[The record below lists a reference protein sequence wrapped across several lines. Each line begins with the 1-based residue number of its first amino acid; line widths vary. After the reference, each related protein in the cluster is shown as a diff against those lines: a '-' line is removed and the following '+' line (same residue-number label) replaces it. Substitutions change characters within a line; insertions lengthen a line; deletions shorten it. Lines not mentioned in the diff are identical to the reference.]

1 VVWRAEVTPITLDP
15 KEPIMRRNP
24 ADQWVLTPGTSV
36 IVDVPATSA
45 NVGPGFD
52 CFGLALDW
60 RERVNIAVIDQGY
73 QIEVS
78 GEGAAEL
85 PLDESHL
92 IIRSALVGLADLGV
106 RAPGLWLG
114 CRNTIPH
121 GKGLG
126 SSSAAI
132 VAGLRAAAGLAEVH
146 VGPEWLLGHANAIE
160 GHPDNV
166 AAAIYGGFVL
176 AYEGREGVTAAQARV
191 HPAIGAALF
200 IPGTSL
206 ATEAARGLLPEV
218 VPHLDAAANSARAAL
233 LVHAM
238 ASEPDLLYDAT
249 CDWLHQG
256 YRGAAMP
263 GSYELMKS
271 LRGQGFAAMISGA
284 GPSVLVLGIGTDLAV
299 LQDQKATGFSLRLSH
314 IGSAAAILE
323 TSLPAEGRDQTVM
336 ETPSAG
342 ASLGEPTRSG
352 QLRDRLPN
360 QLSHKMHI

>member
-1 VVWRAEVTPITLDP
+1 
-15 KEPIMRRNP
+15 
-24 ADQWVLTPGTSV
+24 VLSPGRSV
-36 IVDVPATSA
+36 MVEVPATSA

-60 RERVNIAVIDQGY
+60 RERVSLAVIERGY

-85 PLDESHL
+85 PRDESHL
-92 IIRSALVGLADLGV
+92 IVRSALVGLADLGAG
-106 RAPGLWLG
+106 APGLWLA

-121 GKGLG
+121 GRGLG

-132 VAGLRAAAGLAEVH
+132 VAGLLAAAGLAQVQ
-146 VGPEWLLGHANAIE
+146 VTRDWLLGHANAIE

-176 AYEGREGVTAAQARV
+176 AYEGRAGVRAAQA
-191 HPAIGAALF
+191 HIDASIGAALF
-200 IPGTSL
+200 IPETSV
-206 ATEAARGLLPEV
+206 ATTAARGLLPET
-218 VPHLDAAANSARAAL
+218 VPHVDAAANSGRAAL
-233 LVHAM
+233 LVHAL

-256 YRGAAMP
+256 YRETAMP
-263 GSYELMKS
+263 RSCELMKS

-284 GPSVLVLGIGTDLAV
+284 GPSVLVLGRQADLVA
-299 LQDQKATGFSLRLSH
+299 LQDQQAAGFSLRPSG

-323 TSLPAEGRDQTVM
+323 SDASGVRDHTVM
-336 ETPSAG
+336 ETPDAG
-342 ASLGEPTRSG
+342 ASLGAPTRSG
-352 QLRDRLPN
+352 QLR
-360 QLSHKMHI
+360 

>member
-1 VVWRAEVTPITLDP
+1 MSEARDPQDQTMRSDSGGQRVLIPGRSVTV
-15 KEPIMRRNP
+15 E
-24 ADQWVLTPGTSV
+24 
-36 IVDVPATSA
+36 VPATSA
-45 NVGPGFD
+45 NLGPGFD

-60 RERVNIAVIDQGY
+60 RERVDLAVIEHGY

-85 PLDESHL
+85 PRDESHL
-92 IIRSALVGLADLGV
+92 IIRAALVGLADLGV

-121 GKGLG
+121 ARGLG

-132 VAGLRAAAGLAEVH
+132 VAGLVAAAGLAEIAVQ
-146 VGPEWLLGHANAIE
+146 PEWLLGHANAIE

-176 AYEGREGVTAAQARV
+176 AYEGRTGVTVAQGTVHSSVAAAV
-191 HPAIGAALF
+191 L
-200 IPGTSL
+200 IPETSL
-206 ATEAARGLLPEV
+206 ATGAARGLLPDS
-218 VPHLDAAANSARAAL
+218 VPHVDAVANSGRAAL

-238 ASEPDLLYDAT
+238 ASEPELLYDAT

-256 YRGAAMP
+256 YREVAMP
-263 GSYELMKS
+263 RSFELMKS

-284 GPSVLVLGIGTDLAV
+284 GPSVLVLGARSGLVA
-299 LQDQKATGFSLRLSH
+299 LQDQQVAGFAVRLSE
-314 IGSAAAILE
+314 IGSAAAIHEANNL
-323 TSLPAEGRDQTVM
+323 AGWRNQTVM

-342 ASLGEPTRSG
+342 ASLR
-352 QLRDRLPN
+352 
-360 QLSHKMHI
+360 

>member
-1 VVWRAEVTPITLDP
+1 MVE
-15 KEPIMRRNP
+15 
-24 ADQWVLTPGTSV
+24 
-36 IVDVPATSA
+36 VPATSA

-60 RERVNIAVIDQGY
+60 RERVSLAVIERGY

-85 PLDESHL
+85 PRDESHL
-92 IIRSALVGLADLGV
+92 IVRSALVGLADLGAV
-106 RAPGLWLG
+106 APGLWLA

-121 GKGLG
+121 GRGLG

-132 VAGLRAAAGLAEVH
+132 VAGLLAASGLAQVQ
-146 VGPEWLLGHANAIE
+146 VTRDWLLGHANAIE

-176 AYEGREGVTAAQARV
+176 AYEGRAGVRAAQA
-191 HPAIGAALF
+191 HIDASIGAALF
-200 IPGTSL
+200 VPETSV
-206 ATEAARGLLPEV
+206 ATTAARGLLPET
-218 VPHLDAAANSARAAL
+218 VPHVDAAANSGRAAL
-233 LVHAM
+233 LVHAL

-256 YRGAAMP
+256 YRETAMP
-263 GSYELMKS
+263 RSYELMKS

-284 GPSVLVLGIGTDLAV
+284 GPSVLVLGRQADLVA
-299 LQDQKATGFSLRLSH
+299 LQDQQAAGFSLRPSG

-323 TSLPAEGRDQTVM
+323 SDASGVRDHTVM
-336 ETPSAG
+336 ETPDAG
-342 ASLGEPTRSG
+342 ASLGAPTRSG
-352 QLRDRLPN
+352 QLR
-360 QLSHKMHI
+360 